1 MKINIEVI
9 RMKVLQR
16 NLTREDIAKHKGFM
30 AWFKIDKEN
39 NEILL
44 LINEKQVT
52 ENGERVNVINYKENF
67 GRISI
72 DSPEFGQ
79 NFFEKHKQYNPRIFI
94 RQAAGNSYIEYAIDN
109 WGADEEGLFIN
120 FTE

>member
-16 NLTREDIAKHKGFM
+16 NVKREDIVNQQGFM
-30 AWFKIDKEN
+30 KWFKIDKEN

-44 LINEKQVT
+44 LINEKLT
-52 ENGERVNVINYKENF
+52 TDNGESVNVINYKENF

-72 DSPEFGQ
+72 DSAEFGQ
-79 NFFEKHKQYNPRIFI
+79 KFFEKHKQYNPRIFI
-94 RQAAGNSYIEYAIDN
+94 RLDAGKLYNEYAIDN
-109 WGADEEGLFIN
+109 WGTDEDGLFIN